1 MILFKKVPVKRCRF
15 PQFLIFQQ
23 IFTGALSVLMVM
35 SLSAAPVMAAGKPNT
50 VAQLALYKGA
60 DRQQI
65 LEEGAKKEGKLSFYT
80 TGTQA
85 KHLVNAFEK
94 KYPYIKVDV

>member
-1 MILFKKVPVKRCRF
+1 MISLKKVPIKRCGF
-15 PQFLIFQQ
+15 SQML
-23 IFTGALSVLMVM
+23 TGALSMLMVM
-35 SLSAAPVMAAGKPNT
+35 SVSAAPVMAAGKPNT

-85 KHLVNAFEK
+85 QYLVKAFEK
-94 KYPYIKVDV
+94 KYPYIRWRSGG